1 MSRIDATNPSL
12 WVADTPDV
20 AYGRLGDTDR
30 RTADV
35 AVVGAGITGLTTAL
49 LLQRGGARV
58 VLLEAGRVCS
68 GVTAYTTGKVSTL
81 HGLSYGPIRKR
92 FGLDGA
98 RAYAEANRAGF
109 TQIAALVD
117 ELAIDC
123 HWERRPNHTYTTDES
138 TLAKIEREVEVA
150 QAVGFEAS
158 FETETELPIDVLG
171 AVRFEGQAQ
180 FHARK
185 YGLALAEAFVAA
197 GGQVFDES
205 RVVDVETSD
214 GRCVVEG
221 GGTVEAD
228 QVVLAT
234 HLPFLDRGGLFA
246 RTHPE
251 RSYLMAFETDG
262 SALEGMYLGKGSS
275 GWTLRSAEGG
285 RYLLVGGQG
294 HKVGHEPDTQARYA
308 AIERWAQ
315 EHFDVG
321 PAAYSWSAHDYVPVD
336 RLPYVGKLPFGGGRV
351 WTATGY
357 QKWGMTNGSAAAVA
371 IRDGIEGRP
380 NAWAEAFDPARLDV
394 AASAKS
400 FVVENADVAARF
412 VGDRIDH
419 LTGVAP
425 ESLAPGEGG
434 VAEVDGERVGAFR
447 DDDGALHAVSLVC
460 THLGCH
466 VTWNPAERS
475 WDCPCHGS
483 RFDID
488 GGILHGPATRPLPQ
502 KTLTDTPPGSEQE
515 G

>member
-1 MSRIDATNPSL
+1 MSRIDAVNPSL

-20 AYGRLGDTDR
+20 TYRPLGPTDHVE
-30 RTADV
+30 ADV
-35 AVVGAGITGLTTAL
+35 AVVGAGITGLTAAL
-49 LLQRGGARV
+49 LLQQGGADV
-58 VLLEAGRVCS
+58 VLVEAGRVCS

-81 HGLSYGPIRKR
+81 HGLVYGSIRKR
-92 FGLDGA
+92 FGLEGV

-123 HWERRPNHTYTTDES
+123 HWERRPNHTYTVDEKK
-138 TLAKIEREVEVA
+138 LRKIEREVETA
-150 QAVGFEAS
+150 QEVGLPAS
-158 FETETELPIDVLG
+158 FVTETELPIEVLG
-171 AVRFEGQAQ
+171 AVRFENQAQ

-185 YGLALAEAFVAA
+185 YGLALADAFVAA
-197 GGQVFDES
+197 GGRIFDES
-205 RVVDVETSD
+205 RVVDVSASS
-214 GRCVVEG
+214 GRCAVEG
-221 GGTVEAD
+221 GGVVEAD
-228 QVVLAT
+228 QVVVAT

-262 SALEGMYLGKGSS
+262 AALEGMYLGKGSS

-294 HKVGHEPDTQARYA
+294 HKVGHEPDTPARYA
-308 AIERWAQ
+308 AIERWAR

-321 PAAYSWSAHDYVPVD
+321 PAAYRWSAHDYVSVD
-336 RLPYVGKLPFGGGRV
+336 KLPFVGKLPFGGGRV

-357 QKWGMTNGSAAAVA
+357 QKWGMTNGTAAAVA
-371 IRDGIEGRP
+371 IRDGIEGRD
-380 NAWAEAFDPARLDV
+380 NDWAPAFDPARLDV
-394 AASAKS
+394 AASATS
-400 FVVENADVAARF
+400 FVKENADVAARF

-419 LTGVAP
+419 LSGVAP
-425 ESLAPGEGG
+425 ESLAPGEGA
-434 VAEVDGERVGAFR
+434 VAEVDGERVGAYR
-447 DDDGALHAVSLVC
+447 DEDGALHAVSLVC

-483 RFDID
+483 RFDVD
-488 GGILHGPATRPLPQ
+488 GGILHGPATKPLPR
-502 KTLTDTPPGSEQE
+502 KELPDPEAD
-515 G
+515 